1 MNFNHQLL
9 SLLHDLEL
17 ELKAQAL
24 WSEQPP
30 TQAQLSSQVPFAA
43 DVMPFELWLQFVF
56 ITRLQQMLE
65 HNLPLPQSMG
75 ISPMAEVV
83 FGEKY
88 PKLQTILRQIDGKF
102 AEQNT

>member
-17 ELKAQAL
+17 ELKAQTL
-24 WSEQPP
+24 WSEQQP

-43 DVMPFELWLQFVF
+43 DVMPFEHWLQFIF
-56 ITRLQQMLE
+56 ITRLKQMVE
-65 HNLPLPQSMG
+65 HNQPLPKSMG

-88 PKLQTILRQIDGKF
+88 PELQTILRQIDSKF
-102 AEQNT
+102 TEQN